1 MTAQDKADVC
11 IVVEG
16 CYPFIT
22 GGVSSWLDWLIR
34 AQPDL
39 TFAIVAITA
48 DHLPREIKYELPPN
62 VSDFRALPLAP
73 EARRPRIG
81 RPLIDGQIYGEALQ
95 RFWGAADGNAFE
107 TLCQIATTP
116 IGRNLPALPWQIAQ
130 PDHADFISSQP
141 AWEALNICARALAP
155 EASYSDTFWAWRT
168 LVGGV
173 MSILS
178 APLPQANIYHAISTG
193 YAGLY
198 AVRAAREMKARSAIT
213 EHGIYTNERR
223 IDLLMAD
230 WLEDRIHKGFA
241 VHDKRRDVRDLWTQM
256 FDSFAQVAYAQADRI
271 TTLYGANQTF
281 QRALGAR
288 DDQMSI
294 IPNGI
299 MLEKFEGLCPVQN
312 KARPTVGLIG
322 RLVPIKDIENCIR
335 AAAVIRQAVSDVE
348 VLIIGPTDED
358 PSYFEACKRRVAEL
372 QLGDTVRFT
381 GRMNIFEI
389 LPSLDVMLLTSISEA
404 QPLVL
409 LEAGAA
415 RIPCVATDVG
425 SCREILEGT
434 AEEVPALGKGGFVVP
449 PMDPEALGA
458 AVIRLLSNDALRKSC
473 GEALRKRVETS
484 FTSEKSAAAYGALY
498 RELSP

>member
-1 MTAQDKADVC
+1 MTAHRSDVC

-34 AQPDL
+34 AHPDT

-48 DHLPREIKYELPPN
+48 DHLPRELKYELPPN
-62 VSDFRALPLAP
+62 VSDFKVLPLAP
-73 EARRPRIG
+73 APRRPRMG
-81 RPLIDGQIYGEALQ
+81 RPLLDGKIYGDALKH
-95 RFWGAADGNAFE
+95 FWESANENAFQ
-107 TLCQIATTP
+107 TLCQIATTS
-116 IGRNLPALPWQIAQ
+116 IGRSLPALPWQSTR
-130 PDHADFISSQP
+130 PDHADFVSSQP
-141 AWEALNICARALAP
+141 AWEALNICARGLAP
-155 EASYSDTFWAWRT
+155 EASFSDTFWAWRT
-168 LVGGV
+168 LVGGL
-173 MSILS
+173 MSVLS
-178 APLPQANIYHAISTG
+178 APLPPANIYHAISTG

-198 AVRAAREMKARSAIT
+198 AVRAAREMKARSVIT

-223 IDLLMAD
+223 IDLLLAD

-241 VHDKRRDVRDLWTQM
+241 LNDTRREVRDLWADM
-256 FDSFAQVAYAQADRI
+256 FDSFARIAYAQADRI
-271 TTLYGANQTF
+271 TTLYGANQSF
-281 QRALGAR
+281 QQALGAQ
-288 DDQMSI
+288 DEQMSI

-299 MLEKFEGLCPVQN
+299 MLEKFEGLKIVHDTG
-312 KARPTVGLIG
+312 RPTVGLIG

-335 AAAVIRQAVSDVE
+335 AAAIIRQSVPDVE

-358 PSYFEACKRRVAEL
+358 PSYFAACERRVAEL

-381 GRMNIFEI
+381 GRMDVSTI
-389 LPSLDVMLLTSISEA
+389 LPSLDVLLLTSISEA

-425 SCREILEGT
+425 SCREIIEGPV
-434 AEEVPALGKGGFVVP
+434 EEAPPLGRGGFVVP

-458 AVIRLLSNDALRKSC
+458 AVVRLITNEDLRKTC
-473 GEALRKRVETS
+473 GEVLRKRVETS
-484 FTSEKSAAAYGALY
+484 FTSEISSQAYGALY
-498 RELSP
+498 QELAP

>member
-1 MTAQDKADVC
+1 MTAQGPADIC

-34 AQPDL
+34 AQPEL
-39 TFAIVAITA
+39 TFALVAITA
-48 DHLPREIKYELPPN
+48 DHHPRKVKYELPQN
-62 VSDFRALPLAP
+62 VIDFRILPLAP
-73 EARRPRIG
+73 EPRRPRLG
-81 RPLIDGQIYGEALQ
+81 RPLLDGQAYGAALQ
-95 RFWGAADGNAFE
+95 RFWNAADVNAFD

-116 IGRNLPALPWQIAQ
+116 IGRSLPALPRQARL
-130 PDHADFISSQP
+130 PDHADFISSPP
-141 AWEALNICARALAP
+141 AWEALNICAHSLAP
-155 EASYSDTFWAWRT
+155 AASFNDTFWAWRT
-168 LVGGV
+168 LVGGL
-173 MSILS
+173 MSVLS
-178 APLPQANIYHAISTG
+178 APLPQASIYHAISTG

-198 AVRAAREMKARSAIT
+198 AVRAARETQKRSAIT

-241 VHDKRRDVRDLWTQM
+241 LQDTRREVRDLWTEM
-256 FDSFAQVAYAQADRI
+256 FDSFARVAYAQADRI
-271 TTLYGANQTF
+271 TTLYGANQSF
-281 QRALGAR
+281 QQDLGAQ

-299 MLEKFEGLCPVQN
+299 MLEKFEGLKPLQN
-312 KARPTVGLIG
+312 KPRPTVGLIG

-335 AAAVIRQAVSDVE
+335 AAAVIRRSIPDVE

-358 PSYFEACKRRVAEL
+358 PSYFAACQRRVAEL

-381 GRMNIFEI
+381 GRMNIFDI

-415 RIPCVATDVG
+415 QIPCVATDVG
-425 SCREILEGT
+425 SCREIIEG
-434 AEEVPALGKGGFVVP
+434 PADETPSLGSGGFVVP
-449 PMDPEALGA
+449 PMDPDALGA
-458 AVIRLLSNDALRKSC
+458 AVIRLLSNDPLRKTC
-473 GEALRKRVETS
+473 GKALRKRVETS
-484 FTSEKSAAAYGALY
+484 FTSEISANAYGALY
-498 RELSP
+498 QELSF

>member
-1 MTAQDKADVC
+1 MTVQRPADVC

-22 GGVSSWLDWLIR
+22 GGVSTWLDWHLR
-34 AQPDL
+34 AQPEL

-48 DHLPREIKYELPPN
+48 DHHPRQLKYDLPAN
-62 VSDFRALPLAP
+62 VCDFSVLPLSP
-73 EARRPRIG
+73 EPHPPRMG
-81 RPLIDGQIYGEALQ
+81 RPLIDSQIYGEALM
-95 RFWGAADGNAFE
+95 RFWETANIDAFD
-107 TLCQIATTP
+107 TLCQLATTS
-116 IGRNLPALPWQIAQ
+116 IGRGLPALPWQSTR

-155 EASYSDTFWAWRT
+155 EASFNDTFWAWRT
-168 LVGGV
+168 LVGGL
-173 MSILS
+173 MSVLS
-178 APLPQANIYHAISTG
+178 APLPQAHIYHAISTG

-198 AVRAAREMKARSAIT
+198 AVRAAREMNARSAIT

-230 WLEDRIHKGFA
+230 WLKDRIHKGFA
-241 VHDKRRDVRDLWTQM
+241 THDTRREVRDLWTEM
-256 FDSFAQVAYAQADRI
+256 FESFARLAYAQADRI
-271 TTLYGANQTF
+271 TTLYGANQSF

-288 DDQMSI
+288 ADQMSI

-299 MLEKFEGLCPVQN
+299 KLDKFEDLTPIQN

-322 RLVPIKDIENCIR
+322 RMVPIKDIENCIR
-335 AAAVIRQAVSDVE
+335 AAAVIRQAVPDVE
-348 VLIIGPTDED
+348 VLVIGPTDED
-358 PSYFEACKRRVAEL
+358 PRYFDACKRRVAEL
-372 QLGDTVRFT
+372 QLEDTVRFT
-381 GRMNIFEI
+381 GRMDILEI

-425 SCREILEGT
+425 SCREIIEGSADET
-434 AEEVPALGKGGFVVP
+434 PSFGRGGFVVP
-449 PMDPEALGA
+449 PMDPDALGA
-458 AVIRLLSNDALRKSC
+458 AVVRLLSNAPLRKAC
-473 GEALRKRVETS
+473 GEALRKRVETG
-484 FTSEKSAAAYGALY
+484 FTSEVSSGAYEALY
-498 RELSP
+498 HELCP